1 MKKYLPHVVAILAFI
16 VITFLYFAPLLGGK
30 ELKQSDIANWQGMS
44 KEITDFQEKT
54 GEFTYW
60 TNSMFGG

>member
-30 ELKQSDIANWQGMS
+30 ELKQSDIANWQGM
-44 KEITDFQEKT
+44 
-54 GEFTYW
+54 
-60 TNSMFGG
+60 